1 MAPLTPMVIT
11 RRAVFEMKDDVVYDE
26 FFDANPIAGVQK
38 GDPVIKQDT
47 FGFYMRNALR
57 NNWDA
62 TTVEMVAVIYRCR
75 QVYAQK
81 MEGSSEEFKSGDR
94 VYFYPASCLVSPNRV
109 GTYGQDFYFCGWA
122 KRDALASEPTVWINF
137 DGTRWFEN
145 I

>member
-1 MAPLTPMVIT
+1 MAPLKPMVIT
-11 RRAVFEMKDDVVYDE
+11 RRTVFEMKDDVVYDE

-62 TTVEMVAVIYRCR
+62 TTVEQVAVIYRCR

-81 MEGSSEEFKSGDR
+81 REGSGEEIKSGDR
-94 VYFYPASCLVSPNRV
+94 LYFYPTDCLVSRYNASIV
-109 GTYGQDFYFCGWA
+109 GQSVPFFA
-122 KRDALASEPTVWINF
+122 I
-137 DGTRWFEN
+137 